1 MDEKLR
7 YLQERLK
14 SFPRV
19 PLSLVPTPCHRLNA
33 LSEKYGVEVY
43 CKRDDMTGFGFGGNK
58 SRKLEF
64 LMGEAKEHGC
74 DTLLTCGGIQSNF
87 CRLSAAAGAVVGMS
101 VHLVLGGHK
110 PAVATGNVLLDEM
123 LGAVIHY
130 VESSDWSD
138 WEKHMERVAE
148 ELEAGGRKVFIMPV
162 GGSVPVGVAGYT
174 AVFSEILMDQERL
187 GITFDHIIH
196 ASGSGGTQAGLVV
209 GKDLTA
215 WAGRITGVSVA
226 MDRGT
231 LEEKVFGLALE
242 TAGILG
248 GRAKRESVVVDD
260 RFIGPG
266 YAVKTA
272 EAQKAIEVFARR
284 EGIFLDNVYTGKAGG
299 ALLHWLEK
307 GLLSGE
313 RVLFLHTGGLPELF
327 AAVS

>member
-1 MDEKLR
+1 MDEKWR
-7 YLQERLK
+7 YLEQRLK

-19 PLSLVPTPCHRLNA
+19 PLSLVPTPCHRLND
-33 LSEKYGVEVY
+33 LSEKYGVEIY

-87 CRLSAAAGAVVGMS
+87 CRLTAAAGAVVGMS
-101 VHLVLGGHK
+101 VHLILGGRK
-110 PAVATGNVLLDEM
+110 PAMATGNVLLDEM

-130 VESSDWSD
+130 VASSDWSE
-138 WEKHMERVAE
+138 WEKDMERVAE
-148 ELEAGGRKVFIMPV
+148 GLEAGGRKVFIMPV

-174 AVFSEILMDQERL
+174 AVFSEILRDQERL
-187 GITFDHIIH
+187 DITFDHIIH

-209 GKDLTA
+209 GKDLTG
-215 WAGRITGVSVA
+215 WAGKITGVSVA
-226 MDRGT
+226 MDREA
-231 LEEKVFGLALE
+231 LEAKVFGLATE
-242 TAGILG
+242 TASILG
-248 GRAKRESVVVDD
+248 GRARRESVVVDD

-266 YAVKTA
+266 YAVKTT

-284 EGIFLDNVYTGKAGG
+284 EGIFLDNVYTGKAAG

-307 GLLSGE
+307 GLFSGQ

-327 AAVS
+327 AGDV